1 MSTTLTKCPHDR
13 INCAAFYFPLVSISL
28 QSGRRTWG
36 AYGRGV
42 YGDLLIDCL
51 ESFAMAVVREL
62 VADNNS
68 INPYAE
74 IINVLD
80 TRFHDMP
87 LLTEPFMEVGLR
99 SY

>member
-1 MSTTLTKCPHDR
+1 VGGT
-13 INCAAFYFPLVSISL
+13 
-28 QSGRRTWG
+28 
-36 AYGRGV
+36 YGRGV

-51 ESFAMAVVREL
+51 ESRAMAVVGEL
-62 VADNNS
+62 VANNNS
-68 INPYAE
+68 INPYTE
-74 IINVLD
+74 IVNVLD